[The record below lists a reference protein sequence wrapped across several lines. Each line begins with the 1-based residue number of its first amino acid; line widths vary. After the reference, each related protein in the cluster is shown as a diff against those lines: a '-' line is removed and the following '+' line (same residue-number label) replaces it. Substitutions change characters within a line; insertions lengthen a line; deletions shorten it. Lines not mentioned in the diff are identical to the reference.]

1 MICDW
6 EFLPDWRMSVEYED
20 EDDVFESEED
30 DFLDCSPCASEACFG
45 NWLGALA

>member
-6 EFLPDWRMSVEYED
+6 EFLPDWRMSYEYED
-20 EDDVFESEED
+20 DDDVFEAEED